1 MKSLLLK
8 EYNLAINKFYIYS
21 PFMFAAMLLI
31 PDWIY
36 VVAFMYLFWLT
47 IPAVYSEYNAQND
60 LIFTQTLPVR
70 KNDIVI
76 SKILAIVFNQLL
88 YIIAAIIFAVIS
100 NIIYGPTRLFFN
112 LNPAFFGHIL
122 VMFSIF
128 NLIFFPKYFKT
139 AYFFG
144 KAAILASLV
153 AISYA
158 VLIEGL
164 NIGLIAVNNV
174 IESNNGLIQLGLL
187 AIGMLIYLL
196 SLFITIKKSITN
208 FENRV

>member
-21 PFMFAAMLLI
+21 PIMFAAMLLI

-36 VVAFMYLFWLT
+36 VIAFMYLFWLT

-76 SKILAIVFNQLL
+76 SKVLAIVFNELL
-88 YIIAAIIFAVIS
+88 YILAAIIFAVIS
-100 NIIYGPTRLFFN
+100 NIIYGPKRLFLD

-144 KAAILASLV
+144 KAAILGSV
-153 AISYA
+153 FAISYA
-158 VLIEGL
+158 LIIEGL
-164 NIGLIAVNNV
+164 NIGLVSVNNV

-187 AIGMLIYLL
+187 VIGILIYSLG
-196 SLFITIKKSITN
+196 LFITIKKSITN
-208 FENRV
+208 FENRI